1 MEFQL
6 RVGLKKKKVQVKV
19 QKSFKSELDLNW
31 MYEHVC
37 MCAYVCVCLMGK
49 EGCCKSPQIFTLYS
63 LCSNHILLTGKA
75 GTVAI

>member
-37 MCAYVCVCLMGK
+37 MCAYDVDSIIVPLRK
-49 EGCCKSPQIFTLYS
+49 WIKYVVQRS
-63 LCSNHILLTGKA
+63 LQFYFSSF
-75 GTVAI
+75 